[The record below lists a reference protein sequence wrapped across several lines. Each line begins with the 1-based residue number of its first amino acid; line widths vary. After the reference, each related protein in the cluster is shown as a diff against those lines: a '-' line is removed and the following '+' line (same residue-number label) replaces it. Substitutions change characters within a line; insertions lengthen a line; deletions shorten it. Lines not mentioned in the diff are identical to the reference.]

1 MDDSRLRALMRELYI
16 EGTRQVPPFP
26 SKVTRHRSHR
36 LQLVVAS
43 VAVAAAALVA
53 IIVLVPGSSDGP
65 PARLVPIDSSP
76 SVTVPTAT
84 PSPAWSL
91 SVNPTP
97 RPPVPGAP
105 TYLPSGTTV
114 RAVSTVKPSGL
125 VVLTYQLPG
134 TNNPPRQAAGVLQV
148 YRFADGHKTADGFDG
163 LILHGLRTK
172 GQKVNGNPATLFYP
186 PNGLGI
192 YAIQWESNGHIFAV
206 TTDRQHQPTGLS
218 GLSLDE
224 LRKVAESGP
233 S

>member
-1 MDDSRLRALMRELYI
+1 
-16 EGTRQVPPFP
+16 
-26 SKVTRHRSHR
+26 
-36 LQLVVAS
+36 
-43 VAVAAAALVA
+43 
-53 IIVLVPGSSDGP
+53 
-65 PARLVPIDSSP
+65 
-76 SVTVPTAT
+76 VTVPTAT